1 MMDVINVWVIVKLVV
16 LPRFALNAKK
26 DTMSKPK
33 RLAQLVRPAAAVSI
47 IARNAVQE
55 MFALNVKMDT
65 ILRLMS
71 PVQNVKSA
79 MISVARAIL
88 RSLA

>member
-47 IARNAVQE
+47 IARNAVQ
-55 MFALNVKMDT
+55 
-65 ILRLMS
+65 
-71 PVQNVKSA
+71 
-79 MISVARAIL
+79 
-88 RSLA
+88 